1 MTQLTDRSPSL
12 SSASAAE
19 RGRAAALTASFL
31 RGVIAAVLGLGAFAV
46 LVVAMWISSPYPD
59 SGAGGAL
66 RIAAALWLLAH
77 GVELVRPD
85 SLAGGPA
92 PLGVVPLLLSILP
105 VWPAY
110 RAARDALTPDEGN
123 PQLTAVGVVCAMT
136 GGYLLVGAVVVIY
149 VSGGP
154 LSAHPLRAALTLFAV
169 TVAATGA
176 GAWNG
181 SGRPL
186 GPPPPWAP
194 GAVRGL
200 LLRVVWARVVWVP
213 ESRRTCAVA
222 LRSGTA
228 GALVLLGGGALFVGA
243 SLVWHGDLVHA
254 SFLKL
259 AGDWSGRLAV
269 LLLGLT
275 LVPNAAVWGAVYA
288 LGPGFALG
296 TASTATPF
304 GVVGTPALPVF
315 PLLAAVP
322 DGTGTAQNWVAPA
335 VPVLAG
341 LAVAWF
347 AVQAAAAP
355 GAVREETWSVRRTA
369 LVAALGGVACSALTA
384 FLAAMSGGPLGNAD
398 LAAFGPVWWRA
409 GAAALAWTVP
419 LAVPA
424 ALLLRA
430 WRLWERGGEDEPGAT
445 RFARWRE
452 PWWPVSWSPLSWW
465 PMSRWPVSW
474 RPVPWRRDARPPAVA
489 EEPAGA
495 APRTPVTPAATA
507 VRPEAD
513 PADASGPDSEPYDF
527 LPAGAWHE
535 RGAWETRRPMSKDA
549 TGGPTAAPPRPA
561 REEKRGPEPAPPEPL
576 YAKERD
582 SGERPD
588 VTP

>member
-46 LVVAMWISSPYPD
+46 LVVAVWISSPYPD

-85 SLAGGPA
+85 TLSGDPA
-92 PLGVVPLLLSILP
+92 PLGVVPLLLSVLP

-110 RAARDALTPDEGN
+110 RAARDALTPDERN

-186 GPPPPWAP
+186 GPPPWAP
-194 GAVRGL
+194 GAARGL

-222 LRSGTA
+222 LRSGSA

-259 AGDWSGRLAV
+259 AGDWSGQLAV

-304 GVVGTPALPVF
+304 GVEGTPALPVF

-355 GAVREETWSVRRTA
+355 SAARGEAWSVGRTA
-369 LVAALGGVACSALTA
+369 LVAALGGVACATLTA
-384 FLAAMSGGPLGNAD
+384 FLAAMSGGPLGNSE

-430 WRLWERGGEDEPGAT
+430 WRLWERGGTGGAPAGT
-445 RFARWRE
+445 GAWSAWWRE
-452 PWWPVSWSPLSWW
+452 PWRRMPF
-465 PMSRWPVSW
+465 RPVSW
-474 RPVPWRRDARPPAVA
+474 RQVPWRRGARAA
-489 EEPAGA
+489 EESAGA
-495 APRTPVTPAATA
+495 VPRTPQQPAGPGAPGA
-507 VRPEAD
+507 SASAAARPEAD
-513 PADASGPDSEPYDF
+513 PADAAAPDSEPYDF
-527 LPAGAWHE
+527 LPAGAWHQ
-535 RGAWETRRPMSKDA
+535 RGAWETRRPMGQDA
-549 TGGPTAAPPRPA
+549 PGGPPAVPPTPA
-561 REEKRGPEPAPPEPL
+561 REERRRPEPAPAEPPHTG
-576 YAKERD
+576 ERD
-582 SGERPD
+582 SGRRPD